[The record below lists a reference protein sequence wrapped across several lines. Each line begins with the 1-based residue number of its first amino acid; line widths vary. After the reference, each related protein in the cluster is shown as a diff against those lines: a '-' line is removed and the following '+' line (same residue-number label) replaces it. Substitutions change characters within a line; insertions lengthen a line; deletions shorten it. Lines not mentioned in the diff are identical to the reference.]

1 MDRISFYDQ
10 ESRNKRDSILL
21 ILALFII
28 VGAVVYVLGE
38 IYSPGAGIVFL
49 IIAIILAVPYTLF
62 SFYMGDRV
70 VLASVHA
77 KPVDP
82 DADHQSKYLTN
93 VVEEM
98 AIAAGLPT
106 PKIYIMDSPE
116 MNAFATGKDPQHASI
131 TVTSALLQ
139 NLNRGEL
146 EGVIGHEMS
155 HVRNYDIRF
164 STFAAVLVGIVA
176 IIAQTY
182 LRGMLWGAVPTNR
195 NNRQGNLGLLIII
208 GIFVSIFA
216 WLASKIVQAMIS
228 RRREYLADASS
239 AELTRNPEELA
250 SALEKISGV
259 NQGKM
264 PVSDAIAPLFIVD
277 PIKGPL
283 ERIFDTHPDINDR
296 IRILRN
302 M

>member
-1 MDRISFYDQ
+1 
-10 ESRNKRDSILL
+10 
-21 ILALFII
+21 
-28 VGAVVYVLGE
+28 VV
-38 IYSPGAGIVFL
+38 
-49 IIAIILAVPYTLF
+49 
-62 SFYMGDRV
+62 
-70 VLASVHA
+70 
-77 KPVDP
+77 
-82 DADHQSKYLTN
+82 
-93 VVEEM
+93 
-98 AIAAGLPT
+98 PT
-106 PKIYIMDSPE
+106 PKVYIMDSPE

-131 TVTSALLQ
+131 TVTSALME

-155 HVRNYDIRF
+155 HIRNYDIRF
-164 STFAAVLVGIVA
+164 SILAAVLVGIIA
-176 IIAQTY
+176 IITQTY
-182 LRGMLWGAVPTNR
+182 LRGLLWGGVRGGR
-195 NNRQGNLGLLIII
+195 NDREGDVGWLILI

-250 SALEKISGV
+250 SALEKIAGI

-264 PVSDAIAPLFIVD
+264 PVSDAVAPLFFVD

-283 ERIFDTHPDINDR
+283 EGLFDTHPDIKSR
-296 IRILRN
+296 IRILRS

>member
-1 MDRISFYDQ
+1 MERISFYDQ
-10 ESRNKRDSILL
+10 EAKNKRDSLLL

-28 VGAVVYVLGE
+28 VGAVVYFLGE
-38 IYSPGAGIVFL
+38 IYSPGSGIIFL
-49 IIAIILAVPYTLF
+49 IIAIILTIPYTLF
-62 SFYMGDRV
+62 SYYVGDRV

-77 KPVDP
+77 RPADP
-82 DADHQSKYLTN
+82 KEKRYLTN

-131 TVTSALLQ
+131 TVTSGLLQ
-139 NLNRGEL
+139 NLNRSEL

-155 HVRNYDIRF
+155 HIRNYDIRF
-164 STFAAVLVGIVA
+164 STLAAVLVGIIA
-176 IIAQTY
+176 IITQTY
-182 LRGMLWGAVPTNR
+182 MRGLLWGGMRGGR
-195 NNRQGNLGLLIII
+195 NDREGNIGLLIII

-250 SALEKISGV
+250 SALEKIADV
-259 NQGKM
+259 NEGKM
-264 PVSDAIAPLFIVD
+264 PVSDAVAPLFFVD

-283 ERIFDTHPDINDR
+283 ETLFDTHPPIKDR
-296 IRILRN
+296 IKILRE